1 MKRGQKVRL
10 TKTGLRRIFG
20 TSKGLEDMLSKE
32 YVLTFVGK
40 KSLASDRVVKQVSVD
55 CPELN
60 TFILTTDC
68 FREIA

>member
-1 MKRGQKVRL
+1 MRIGQKVRL

-20 TSKGLEDMLSKE
+20 TSIGLGDMLEKVYE
-32 YVLTFVGK
+32 VKWVGK
-40 KSLASDRVVKQVSVD
+40 KSLCSDREVKELRVD